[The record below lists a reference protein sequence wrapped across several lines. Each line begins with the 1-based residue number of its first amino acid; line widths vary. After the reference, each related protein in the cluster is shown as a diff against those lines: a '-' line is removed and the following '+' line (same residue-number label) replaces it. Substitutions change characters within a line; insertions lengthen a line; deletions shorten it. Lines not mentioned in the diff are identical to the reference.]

1 MSTPFCI
8 TNVPAPNWLSSP
20 DSPSRSLLFPG
31 VKILAS
37 GLKQYLRTRG
47 LFLECFCAFGSD
59 ANEPRSS
66 QIVVSNVTNDVFG
79 FCHFNP
85 SRCEF
90 KINFSKVY
98 RTSLLKSSFNGLPTL
113 ASGNVPDTG
122 SLLVAFVLQSFP
134 PEEIAPHFE
143 EYFGEHIS
151 EYPNGTSQLSGPFLP
166 RRRSNTQSSARTRRH
181 SSPYARMQKQVPSSN
196 RRYWEIDDLY
206 PSETRQVHTAPARIP
221 RGDAVAGPSRLPI
234 ESASHTAPFPLSLP
248 GNIAEGKEVKFLRK
262 LIAGQGVA
270 ENIWDGLFEKC
281 TMCKR
286 MFTATAL
293 KEHIKYCLGEII
305 IL

>member
-1 MSTPFCI
+1 MDEHTISRHQRTSTELVVFSRLAEQVVTISWP
-8 TNVPAPNWLSSP
+8 TNK
-20 DSPSRSLLFPG
+20 G

-37 GLKQYLRTRG
+37 GLKNYRRTRG
-47 LFLECFCAFGSD
+47 LFIECFCAFGSD

-66 QIVVSNVTNDVFG
+66 QIVVSNVTDDVFV
-79 FCHFNP
+79 CVIVSSH
-85 SRCEF
+85 STQSLIASELV
-90 KINFSKVY
+90 NFSKVY

-143 EYFGEHIS
+143 DYFGEHIS
-151 EYPNGTSQLSGPFLP
+151 EYPNGTLQLSGPFLP
-166 RRRSNTQSSARTRRH
+166 RRRSNTQSSAHRRH
-181 SSPYARMQKQVPSSN
+181 SSPYARVQMQTPSSN
-196 RRYWEIDDLY
+196 RRYWEIDDVY
-206 PSETRQVHTAPARIP
+206 PSQTRQAHTAPARIP
-221 RGDAVAGPSRLPI
+221 RGNAVAGPSRLPI

-248 GNIAEGKEVKFLRK
+248 GNITEGKEAKFLRK
-262 LIAGQGVA
+262 LIVGQGVA

-286 MFTATAL
+286 VFTATRAQGA
-293 KEHIKYCLGEII
+293 H
-305 IL
+305 

>member
-1 MSTPFCI
+1 MDEHTISHHQRTSTELVVFSRLAEQVVTISWP
-8 TNVPAPNWLSSP
+8 TNK
-20 DSPSRSLLFPG
+20 G

-59 ANEPRSS
+59 EPRSS

-79 FCHFNP
+79 FCHSNP

-113 ASGNVPDTG
+113 AIGNVPDTG

-151 EYPNGTSQLSGPFLP
+151 EYPNGTFQLRPALA
-166 RRRSNTQSSARTRRH
+166 TSSRH
-181 SSPYARMQKQVPSSN
+181 SSPYARMQKQAPSSN
-196 RRYWEIDDLY
+196 RQYWEIDDVY

-221 RGDAVAGPSRLPI
+221 RGDAVAGPSRLPV

-262 LIAGQGVA
+262 LIAGQGVV

>member
-1 MSTPFCI
+1 MDEHTISHHQRTSTELVVF
-8 TNVPAPNWLSSP
+8 
-20 DSPSRSLLFPG
+20 SRLAEQVVTISWPTHKG

-37 GLKQYLRTRG
+37 GLKQYLRTRS

-59 ANEPRSS
+59 VNEPRSS
-66 QIVVSNVTNDVFG
+66 QIVVSNVTDDVFG

-85 SRCEF
+85 LRCEF

-98 RTSLLKSSFNGLPTL
+98 RTSLLKSSFNGRPTL

-122 SLLVAFVLQSFP
+122 SLLV
-134 PEEIAPHFE
+134 
-143 EYFGEHIS
+143 HIS
-151 EYPNGTSQLSGPFLP
+151 EYLNGASQLSGPFLP
-166 RRRSNTQSSARTRRH
+166 HRRSNTQSSARRHH
-181 SSPYARMQKQVPSSN
+181 SSPYARMQKQVPLSN
-196 RRYWEIDDLY
+196 RQYWEIDDLY

-221 RGDAVAGPSRLPI
+221 RGDAVAGPSRLSI

-248 GNIAEGKEVKFLRK
+248 GNIAEGKEVKFLCK
-262 LIAGQGVA
+262 LIAGQGVT